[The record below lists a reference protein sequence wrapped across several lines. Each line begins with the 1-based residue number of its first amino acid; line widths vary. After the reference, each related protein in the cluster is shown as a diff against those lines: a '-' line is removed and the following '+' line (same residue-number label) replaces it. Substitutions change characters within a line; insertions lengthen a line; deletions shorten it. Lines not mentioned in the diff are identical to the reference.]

1 MSCDVDL
8 HHVKWMKAMLPTRE
22 RPVYTMHVSVEKAGE
37 AGVYHRCWVWPR
49 VKGHVPTASWPA
61 SEGVR
66 GSWPYPLGKSRPVTA
81 KKHCGNFADN
91 LSYPASL
98 IILSVK
104 FDPGGIDHTISLS
117 PQKSKTKKSM
127 WSLIMGETSTLL
139 GRMQP
144 RLDLGSEMK
153 PLITETFGKMGIN
166 RDQCHVLAYPSS
178 LSKAGYLVPKLIC
191 YFLFCVCL
199 SFPGSK
205 GGHFHID
212 CIVVVAFWGASQTP
226 DLNTPVGVIFEHL
239 IQKHYR
245 HKI

>member
-1 MSCDVDL
+1 MLYVQRPLPRNMSNKHNPLMSCDVDL

-22 RPVYTMHVSVEKAGE
+22 RPVYTMHVSAEKAGE

-49 VKGHVPTASWPA
+49 VKQYVPTASWPA

-117 PQKSKTKKSM
+117 PPKSKTK
-127 WSLIMGETSTLL
+127 
-139 GRMQP
+139 
-144 RLDLGSEMK
+144 
-153 PLITETFGKMGIN
+153 N
-166 RDQCHVLAYPSS
+166 QCGPSS
-178 LSKAGYLVPKLIC
+178 WGKRL
-191 YFLFCVCL
+191 
-199 SFPGSK
+199 
-205 GGHFHID
+205 HFWVE
-212 CIVVVAFWGASQTP
+212 CSLGWTWGP
-226 DLNTPVGVIFEHL
+226 RWNH
-239 IQKHYR
+239 
-245 HKI
+245 